1 MLACFVSLTAWA
13 IPLLFFFFP
22 LFFLSPFPWGR
33 RADATL
39 YFPPAC
45 ARRNAVDFG
54 LPLLNNAR
62 TALLFVESLAK
73 KMEEGGLRGYAEG
86 KIPSEVRSWREF
98 VGRRA

>member
-1 MLACFVSLTAWA
+1 MLY
-13 IPLLFFFFP
+13 FFDGVGHAVAF
-22 LFFLSPFPWGR
+22 LFLSFVLSFSLSLGDGALTQPC
-33 RADATL
+33 TS
-39 YFPPAC
+39 PPR